1 MIEIKTGSFSLKGS
15 KLNVPRF
22 EYLSNNELVTEDD
35 FENSSQI
42 DRSEIN
48 PRIESQN

>member
-15 KLNVPRF
+15 ELNVPRF
-22 EYLSNNELVTEDD
+22 ESLSNNEMVTEED
-35 FENSSQI
+35 FENSIQI

-48 PRIESQN
+48 PWI